1 MASAVA
7 VAALLTGCSTE
18 NDFEN
23 GKDGLASLELSSVSS
38 SDMLTRAVIDGTT
51 FPTDKGNIGLFLFKD
66 ELAETPY
73 GPSGYT
79 NVKYE
84 YNSTKSKWTA
94 SPSIW
99 VGSTPGHLYG
109 YYPYSA
115 TATNVKAIP
124 VKSSLNGDDVM
135 YATKQTVTDA
145 TASQTSITMNHALAR
160 VSITVKNNGYI
171 GAAKLSEIKFAD
183 AKTSLSGSLDATTGA
198 ISGTTRA
205 DVTLTVPSGNQTIT
219 SDGTTYECLL
229 VPSEKEE
236 SKQEVKL
243 TLTIDGVNKEAT
255 LSENNGVIIAKG
267 TKSNITITLS
277 NRGISVS
284 SVSID
289 EWKEVEVG
297 GHKVTVKRSSEDGIA
312 DDVFLDVTSN
322 GSTVTIKSHSA
333 FTDRRTSCTCTPD
346 GKATCTPSIDAA
358 TGICTF
364 TITNVQ
370 DDITA
375 EVGYL
380 KYNATVKY
388 DSDMGAVKLNGAPV
402 TSETPVQILHGE
414 KAVFTAEA
422 ATGNGF
428 VKWTDGNDKYLS
440 TDNPYTVSSV
450 TSDITLKAIFVY
462 EIAAEVKPAGAGTV
476 TGAGNY
482 AKGSTATLTA
492 TAGGS
497 FAEFVGWA
505 KAESPGTI
513 ISKDNPYTFT
523 VSQSASYVAVFKLK
537 DALSGVFTVAADYQG
552 NPMKKV
558 QFSKGNLYC
567 SGVEFNENGTVKS
580 MANAQWG
587 FESNQYDT
595 TPSSNGDREPKHISH
610 FMWCAVATNA
620 MALKYEDGWNK
631 DETFFAVKNFTVN
644 GYSGWSTL
652 TGDQNGEW
660 EYLLNKRKTKY
671 GTGELFERNH
681 RYAAVKVNGMA
692 GLLIFPDDFSS
703 WPSGAGNEPTTFNMS
718 SRNWNNEDYTVD
730 QFNTLQENGCVFL
743 PAAGTRDG
751 SNGYANVKDVDSY
764 GYYRSASPD
773 GKNNSQAFNL
783 FFSAGNVDLHQSQYR
798 SYAMSVRLVTEVK

>member
-1 MASAVA
+1 MKKTRILSIMASAVA
-7 VAALLTGCSTE
+7 AVALLAGCNTE

-38 SDMLTRAVIDGTT
+38 SDMLTRAVIDGED

-73 GPSGYT
+73 GESGYT
-79 NVKYE
+79 NVKYS
-84 YNSTKSKWTA
+84 YDSDKKKWTA
-94 SPSIW
+94 NPSIK
-99 VGSTPGHLYG
+99 VGSTSGYLYG
-109 YYPYSA
+109 YYPYNA
-115 TATNVKAIP
+115 DNTNVKAIP
-124 VKSSLNGDDVM
+124 VTSSVNGDDVM
-135 YATKQTVTDA
+135 YASKQENAITDR
-145 TASQTSITMNHALAR
+145 TAANTSIKMNHALAR
-160 VSITVKNNGYI
+160 VSITVKNNGYT

-236 SKQEVKL
+236 SKQTVKL
-243 TLTIDGVNKEAT
+243 TLTIDGIDKEAT

-277 NRGISVS
+277 NKGISVS

-333 FTDRRTSCTCTPD
+333 LTGRRTSCTCTPD

-364 TITNVQ
+364 TITDVQ

-380 KYNATVKY
+380 KCNATVEY
-388 DSDMGAVKLNGAPV
+388 DSDMGSVKLNEGAV
-402 TSETPVQILHGE
+402 ASGTPVQILYGE
-414 KAVFTAEA
+414 EVKFLAEA
-422 ATGNGF
+422 KSGCRF
-428 VKWTDGNDKYLS
+428 VKWTDGNDNYLS
-440 TDNPYTVSSV
+440 TDNPYTISSV
-450 TSDITLKAIFVY
+450 TSDITLKAIFGY
-462 EIAAEVKPAGAGTV
+462 EIAAEVTPVGAGTV
-476 TGAGNY
+476 TGAGIY

-492 TAGGS
+492 TVGGS
-497 FAEFVGWA
+497 GMEFVGWA
-505 KAESPGTI
+505 KADSPGTI
-513 ISKDNPYTFT
+513 ISKDNPYKFT

-537 DALSGVFTVAADYQG
+537 DALSGVFTVEADGLG
-552 NPMKKV
+552 NPKKKV
-558 QFSKGNLYC
+558 QFSKGNLYY
-567 SGVEFNENGTVKS
+567 NGTTF
-580 MANAQWG
+580 N
-587 FESNQYDT
+587 FEANQYDT
-595 TPSSNGDREPKHISH
+595 TPSSSGDRVDNHISH
-610 FMWCAVATNA
+610 FMWCNTPEKA
-620 MALKYEDGWNK
+620 MALQYDNNWNG
-631 DETFFAVKNFTVN
+631 ETPFFAEKNFTVN
-644 GYSGWSTL
+644 GFSGWSTL
-652 TGDQNGEW
+652 TGTQQGEW
-660 EYLLNKRKTKY
+660 FCLLNSRNTAY
-671 GTGELFERNH
+671 GSNR
-681 RYAAVKVNGMA
+681 RYAAVKVKGME

-703 WPSGAGNEPTTFNMS
+703 WPSEAGDEPETFNTFS
-718 SRNWNNEDYTVD
+718 NNWNDRDYTID
-730 QFNTLQENGCVFL
+730 QFNTLQNNGCVFL
-743 PAAGTRDG
+743 PAAGSRDG
-751 SNGYANVKDVDSY
+751 KNGYAKVSGVGSY

-773 GKNNSQAFNL
+773 GSNAFNL
-783 FFSAGNVDLHQSQYR
+783 FFSDGNVGPSQSHQR
-798 SYAMSVRLVTEVK
+798 SLAMSVRLVTEVK